1 MGFLL
6 SMCEVQYHGNLTKKK
21 KEKIN
26 WDEQNQHVLG
36 FHISLT
42 VSLIIQDRVRKIVSN
57 VYFNGS

>member
-6 SMCEVQYHGNLTKKK
+6 SMCEVQYHENLTKKK
-21 KEKIN
+21 EIIN